1 MKNKSAMTIALVFT
15 ALSSISVTAS
25 DASMFEFESNGDGT
39 CILTKYVGEDDVD
52 VTIPSSS
59 EAGELISGI
68 GERAFAYAEINS
80 VSMSSLEMTI
90 DERAF
95 ASSEIEE
102 LSITDCTLEIDD
114 NVFSSCDELEKISIS
129 NSELNIQKDCFYYA
143 GDDASLS
150 IIDSTISSD
159 DKLFF
164 GGSLSSLEIS
174 GSTLNLEKETFS
186 CVDNLKTISIADSV
200 FNSDEKTFYYSGDKA
215 DVSLANSQI
224 TLDEK
229 AFFGSDIRTL
239 TVEGCSFDVGEEA
252 FSCSE
257 LEEIMLSG
265 CGSVDMGDKTF
276 YSNARLSSVTILGN
290 NETQSVIEL
299 GEKCF
304 FGCGKLESVMI
315 GNASSIV
322 LNDELFD
329 CCDELTSVTFGSG
342 NIQFGEDVFSR
353 YNDKLKIDVGE
364 NSYDCE
370 TIQSL
375 SNSTIVSTTDAVA
388 DTINTAGKEVSELE
402 TNNSFGD
409 EQGDADTQ
417 RSETTDSTPDGIS
430 PKFKEAMDSYEEFF
444 DQYVDLTVKMENNPD
459 DLGII
464 ADYAAFM
471 ADYVDT
477 MQKFEDY
484 EDSDMT
490 DAEALYYAE
499 VSLRISQKLLS
510 VSTDE

>member
-164 GGSLSSLEIS
+164 WRKLI
-174 GSTLNLEKETFS
+174 
-186 CVDNLKTISIADSV
+186 
-200 FNSDEKTFYYSGDKA
+200 
-215 DVSLANSQI
+215 
-224 TLDEK
+224 
-229 AFFGSDIRTL
+229 
-239 TVEGCSFDVGEEA
+239 
-252 FSCSE
+252 
-257 LEEIMLSG
+257 
-265 CGSVDMGDKTF
+265 
-276 YSNARLSSVTILGN
+276 VTRN
-290 NETQSVIEL
+290 
-299 GEKCF
+299 
-304 FGCGKLESVMI
+304 
-315 GNASSIV
+315 
-322 LNDELFD
+322 
-329 CCDELTSVTFGSG
+329 
-342 NIQFGEDVFSR
+342 
-353 YNDKLKIDVGE
+353 
-364 NSYDCE
+364 
-370 TIQSL
+370 
-375 SNSTIVSTTDAVA
+375 
-388 DTINTAGKEVSELE
+388 
-402 TNNSFGD
+402 
-409 EQGDADTQ
+409 
-417 RSETTDSTPDGIS
+417 
-430 PKFKEAMDSYEEFF
+430 
-444 DQYVDLTVKMENNPD
+444 
-459 DLGII
+459 
-464 ADYAAFM
+464 
-471 ADYVDT
+471 
-477 MQKFEDY
+477 
-484 EDSDMT
+484 
-490 DAEALYYAE
+490 
-499 VSLRISQKLLS
+499 
-510 VSTDE
+510 